1 MNERIALVENLLNT
15 GKGANHNPISNS
27 HCTGSAKN
35 YIMMNINLLGTR
47 DQANKI
53 SKHLNTNNADL
64 RAQAVVLEEGGNAVI
79 SCEVMILL
87 RLRIANHI

>member
-1 MNERIALVENLLNT
+1 MKESLWLKTYLIL
-15 GKGANHNPISNS
+15 GKKLTTTQYLTFS